1 MDKAKAR
8 DLFETACQEVG
19 EDVPPP
25 RNWQRLGEK
34 TFLEVYCRVV
44 FASGFKATIVR
55 AKFPAMK
62 KVFRQFDP
70 AALAKMAPD
79 PTAAKLPIKN
89 LRKTTAFLDGVK
101 KIHAEGWRPFKKRL
115 TAEGIEMLT
124 ELPGIGHIAKYHLA
138 KNIGLADTAKP
149 DVHLQRCA
157 KECSTSVTTLVAF
170 LSEEYHKTK
179 YEVDLILFQYKSGYR
194 ISK

>member
-1 MDKAKAR
+1 M
-8 DLFETACQEVG
+8 
-19 EDVPPP
+19 
-25 RNWQRLGEK
+25 
-34 TFLEVYCRVV
+34 V
-44 FASGFKATIVR
+44 FAAGFRATILR

-70 AALAKMAPD
+70 AALAEMTPD

-89 LRKTTAFLDGVK
+89 RRKTANFLDGAK

-115 TAEGIEMLT
+115 TAEGLEMLT
-124 ELPGIGHIAKYHLA
+124 ELPGIGHITKYHLA

-149 DVHLQRCA
+149 DIWLCRCA
-157 KECSTSVTTLVAF
+157 KECSTDVCTLVAF
-170 LSEEYHKTK
+170 LCDEYHKK
-179 YEVDLILFQYKSGYR
+179 QYEVDLILFQYKSGYR